1 MADET
6 ATPSPDQRKPAPQP
20 EHGSKDAP
28 PGRQTPGD
36 AQPKQAAAGGSK
48 IHVDTDWKAQARAE
62 KERLAREA
70 EPARAEAGPAPG
82 TAAAGPRAARARGVP
97 AVSFAGLIQMLATQA
112 LIFLSDERD
121 PQTGRSL
128 RNLGLAKHNIDMLSV
143 LEEKT
148 RGNLTDEE
156 KRLLDRYLYEL
167 RMAYVA
173 AAS

>member
-1 MADET
+1 MAEDT
-6 ATPSPDQRKPAPQP
+6 AKPSSDSS
-20 EHGSKDAP
+20 GSP
-28 PGRQTPGD
+28 P
-36 AQPKQAAAGGSK
+36 PKQEAKDTPLKEAAASGEGK
-48 IHVDTDWKAQARAE
+48 IHVDADWKAQARAE
-62 KERLAREA
+62 KERLARET
-70 EPARAEAGPAPG
+70 ERAQAGAQ
-82 TAAAGPRAARARGVP
+82 AAAGVAAAGAAALP
-97 AVSFAGLIQMLATQA
+97 AASFAALVQMLATQA

-128 RNLGLAKHNIDMLSV
+128 RNLDMAKFNIDLLGV

-156 KRLLDRYLYEL
+156 KRGLDRYLYEL

>member
-1 MADET
+1 MAD
-6 ATPSPDQRKPAPQP
+6 APGKPSSDHAAPSEAGQ
-20 EHGSKDAP
+20 GAKAAP
-28 PGRQTPGD
+28 PTP
-36 AQPKQAAAGGSK
+36 AAGDEGK

-62 KERLAREA
+62 KERLARETERA
-70 EPARAEAGPAPG
+70 PADAGPATG
-82 TAAAGPRAARARGVP
+82 AAGPRAARAPGLP
-97 AVSFAGLIQMLATQA
+97 AASFAGLIQMLATQA

-121 PQTGRSL
+121 PETGRSL

-148 RGNLTDEE
+148 RGNLTDDE

-167 RMAYVA
+167 RMTYVA